1 MITELDIDVLPR
13 ATRSNTAEVSLRG
26 APSGCR
32 CELNPYVGGLPDS
45 VQAALAQRYADFFRV
60 YQKPRDVISRVT
72 FWNVTDAD
80 SWLNDWPVRGRTNHP
95 LLFDWR
101 GQPKPAF
108 YEVVR
113 ATRPVAV
120 RKE

>member
-1 MITELDIDVLPR
+1 PLVSRIAPR
-13 ATRSNTAEVSLRG
+13 LAG
-26 APSGCR
+26 AVA
-32 CELNPYVGGLPDS
+32 LALLGGGP
-45 VQAALAQRYADFFRV
+45 ALAQRYADFFRV
-60 YQKPRDVISRVT
+60 YRKHRDVITRVT

-80 SWLNDWPVRGRTNHP
+80 SWLNNWPVRGRTNHP

-108 YEVVR
+108 SEVVR
-113 ATRPVAV
+113 AARPVAV